1 MVLKKNRGTLSAG
14 LTLQSLIS
22 RALDDNEFVAMAS
35 IDLSSAF
42 DVVDVP
48 LLIKR
53 LRIIGLPN
61 DLIELIKTW
70 LTERFY
76 YVEVDNVTSNM
87 IVTWFGIIQGS
98 ILGPILYAI
107 FISPLFDI
115 EKITFYADDGF
126 GLEWNRDRLVA
137 AELILKKLKNCE
149 SWLTKSG
156 MKVNEQKTGLC
167 LFHNNDTAP
176 IVINFNGAD
185 IRSTQNINV
194 LGVIFDQKLQWSDH
208 VAQSILKSNR
218 ALNAI
223 RLLKRHFTTK
233 ELLQLLTSNYYSVL
247 YYNSEIWHLHS
258 LKSSLKQKL
267 MSSSAR
273 ALKACLKFYTND
285 LSFVR
290 IHEMCN
296 RATPEKFL
304 LYKHAISLFKLMN
317 TSTHSL
323 EWASLNFNIVL
334 TSRQTNFIALKGNKR
349 KAGLNALANRVF
361 ILNNRIPLV
370 WFNMTINTFKVHCKS
385 EFLM

>member
-1 MVLKKNRGTLSAG
+1 MKIPRFGVL
-14 LTLQSLIS
+14 Q
-22 RALDDNEFVAMAS
+22 
-35 IDLSSAF
+35 
-42 DVVDVP
+42 VP
-48 LLIKR
+48 
-53 LRIIGLPN
+53 N
-61 DLIELIKTW
+61 
-70 LTERFY
+70 
-76 YVEVDNVTSNM
+76 
-87 IVTWFGIIQGS
+87 
-98 ILGPILYAI
+98 
-107 FISPLFDI
+107 
-115 EKITFYADDGF
+115 DGF

-176 IVINFNGAD
+176 IIINFYGAD
-185 IRSTQNINV
+185 IRSTPNINV

-304 LYKHAISLFKLMN
+304 LYKYAISLFKLMN